1 MSLEKLGGKEMRRH
15 YSENHEEDEMK
26 AAVHGEVVNA
36 NRVNVRKKPNINSEV
51 LGVVN
56 HGEKFPIVGDDNRG
70 FYSIDFDGKPGFIH
84 SDYFKPIQEE

>member
-1 MSLEKLGGKEMRRH
+1 MRRH

-36 NRVNVRKKPNINSEV
+36 NRVNVRKEPNINSEV

-56 HGEKFPIVGDDNRG
+56 HGDKFPIIGNEVRG
-70 FYSIDFDGKPGFIH
+70 FHRIDFSGQPGFIH